1 MKALWVLS
9 GLALAACADMETK
22 PWYRAD
28 GGGFTPDQIEVDKAT
43 CRGEMQKTV
52 AATNRAA
59 GLDRGVA
66 RTDLYES
73 CMARLGYTGSKD
85 QRAVAPPPGSPPP
98 GLPPPGPPAT
108 AQAGARPGAV
118 QPGAVRPGAAQPGA
132 VQPGSAQ
139 PGNVQPVAEPASD
152 CRKPTDLRMWLPP
165 CS

>member
-28 GGGFTPDQIEVDKAT
+28 GGALLPDQIEVDKTT
-43 CRGEMQKTV
+43 CRDEMQKSV

-66 RTDLYES
+66 RPDLYDT
-73 CMARLGYTGSKD
+73 CMARLGYSSSKD
-85 QRAVAPPPGSPPP
+85 QRAVAPPPNSPPPGSPPP
-98 GLPPPGPPAT
+98 GPPGA
-108 AQAGARPGAV
+108 AQAGVRPGAV
-118 QPGAVRPGAAQPGA
+118 QPGAVQRGA
-132 VQPGSAQ
+132 VQPGNVQ
-139 PGNVQPVAEPASD
+139 PGSVQPVAEPASD

>member
-28 GGGFTPDQIEVDKAT
+28 GGAFTPDQIDVDKAT
-43 CRGEMQKTV
+43 CRDEMQKTV

-66 RTDLYES
+66 RPDLYEN
-73 CMARLGYTGSKD
+73 CMSRLGYTASKD
-85 QRAVAPPPGSPPP
+85 QRVAAPPPGSQPPGSPPP
-98 GLPPPGPPAT
+98 GLLSPGPPAT

-118 QPGAVRPGAAQPGA
+118 PPVAVRPSA
-132 VQPGSAQ
+132 VQPSPAQ

>member
-28 GGGFTPDQIEVDKAT
+28 GGALAPDQIEVDKAT
-43 CRGEMQKTV
+43 CRDEMQKTV

-66 RTDLYES
+66 RPDLYES
-73 CMARLGYTGSKD
+73 CMARLGYTASKD
-85 QRAVAPPPGSPPP
+85 QRAVAPPPGAPPPGSPPP
-98 GLPPPGPPAT
+98 GSPPPGPPAT
-108 AQAGARPGAV
+108 AQAGPRPGAV
-118 QPGAVRPGAAQPGA
+118 QPGVVRPGAAQSGS
-132 VQPGSAQ
+132 VQS
-139 PGNVQPVAEPASD
+139 GNAQPVAEPASE

>member
-73 CMARLGYTGSKD
+73 CMARLGYTASKD

-118 QPGAVRPGAAQPGA
+118 QPG
-132 VQPGSAQ
+132 SAQ